1 MILLLMPF
9 VPESRIWKEKKAA
22 GTLKRPRFNELF
34 APDLLKTTIVT
45 TIISACGY
53 AAAFGALQL
62 TPLQMVPGLPA
73 LNPVKKE
80 HAPAVT
86 AATEKL
92 NKADTPEAKAAAE
105 KDLAKAK
112 APIDQATNA
121 KRGNIQRWQELGGLT
136 GRILFAILLAYV
148 ASRVLI
154 RLFLLPGL
162 ILFPVTYLL
171 LYERSYEVFATA
183 IFFCGLV
190 TVAQFSYVS
199 EYLPKV
205 FPVHLRGTGSAF
217 ATNIGGRMLG
227 TMAAIV
233 NTELVAPLF
242 TSVEGNPGKVAHAAA
257 VIGAAVYAIALVM
270 SFLLPTPREEFER
283 K

>member
-1 MILLLMPF
+1 
-9 VPESRIWKEKKAA
+9 VWRERKAA
-22 GTLKRPRFNELF
+22 GTLKRPRFGELF
-34 APDLLKTTIVT
+34 SPELRKTTIVT
-45 TIISACGY
+45 TLLSACGY

-62 TPLQMVPGLPA
+62 TPLQMAPGLPA
-73 LNPVKKE
+73 LDPVRKE
-80 HAPAVT
+80 HGPAVK
-86 AATEKL
+86 AATEKF
-92 NKADTPEAKAAAE
+92 EAAKSPDDKKAAAKNLKE
-105 KDLAKAK
+105 AK
-112 APIDQATNA
+112 APIDQAVNE

-136 GRILFAILLAYV
+136 GRILFAILLVYV

-154 RLFLLPGL
+154 RLFLVPGL
-162 ILFPVTYLL
+162 ILFPLTYLV
-171 LYERSYEVFATA
+171 LYQGNYEIFATA

-233 NTELVAPLF
+233 NTELLAPLF
-242 TSVEGNPGKVAHAAA
+242 SGENPVRVATAAA
-257 VIGAAVYAIALVM
+257 VIGATVYAVALVL
-270 SFLLPTPREEFER
+270 SFLLPDPRPEAEG
-283 K
+283 KPAG